1 MTSGRAGNPG
11 AGEPEITPG
20 GRGMTRR
27 QLIRHTAW
35 FGAAVALTVTGGEVI
50 SRIAGDGA
58 AAAAAAADPGALQF
72 VQISDSHL
80 GFTGTANPDVTATFG
95 AAINQVNSL
104 GYEPDFVMH
113 SGDVTHLSL
122 PAEFGLAR
130 EMMSDLR
137 TPRVFTTPGEHDT
150 INDGGKTYRKFFG
163 AQTLGDGWFSF
174 DVKGVH
180 VISLV
185 NTTAVDALG
194 HLGADQLDF
203 VRRDVAGLSSETPI
217 IVFSHIPLYAMY
229 PQWGW
234 GTGDAV
240 TLLGMLRRFGSV
252 TCLNGHVHQVF
263 TKTEG
268 NVTFHSAAATCYPL
282 PEPGQGAA
290 PLPVTLPAGELTS
303 ALGVRTVSFRAG
315 SASLALTDE
324 RLT

>member
-1 MTSGRAGNPG
+1 MTR
-11 AGEPEITPG
+11 GEH
-20 GRGMTRR
+20 GMTRR

-35 FGAAVALTVTGGEVI
+35 FGAAVALSFTGGEVI
-50 SRIAGDGA
+50 SRVAGDGA
-58 AAAAAAADPGALQF
+58 ATAAAAADPGALHF

-80 GFTGTANPDVTATFG
+80 GFTGTANPDVAATFG

-122 PAEFGLAR
+122 AAEFGLAK

-150 INDGGKTYRKFFG
+150 INDGGKLYRKFFG

-174 DVKGVH
+174 DIKGVH

-185 NTTAVDALG
+185 NTASVDALG
-194 HLGADQLDF
+194 HLGAGQLDF
-203 VRRDVAGLSSETPI
+203 VRRDLARLSSETPVV
-217 IVFSHIPLYAMY
+217 VFSHIPLYAMY
-229 PQWGW
+229 PRWGW
-234 GTGDAV
+234 GTSDAV

-268 NVTFHSAAATCYPL
+268 NVTFHSAAPTCYPL
-282 PEPGQGAA
+282 PEPGQAPA

-315 SASLALTDE
+315 SANLALTDE
-324 RLT
+324 RLG